1 MRTALRICPGRC
13 RLATPSSVCVVRTN
27 ARRGCPE
34 RNYIGTTQGLRRW
47 MGGRSSMS
55 LGIDGQRAVV
65 STMPRAAVRRVAS
78 ARSHRGTP
86 APTYEAAETLPRALR
101 RTALVQVPRG
111 PPSLLRQRPATTTS
125 GARHDG
131 VVWKRRDGVRALDQS
146 EHHGDGSDEWEN
158 ATETEPA
165 RRHPDTGPLC
175 GIYELHEQRYREPL
189 IGPKV
194 RGRHEE
200 CQSNA
205 STTTD
210 GEGGGERPS
219 EAQVAT
225 GDAYAYPAF
234 VGMLSERR
242 PDLGRRR
249 PRLSPSLRTTLNIWM
264 RFVRSR
270 RLGGC
275 LGHWLQ
281 DKTRRR
287 TSLASRVCAG

>member
-1 MRTALRICPGRC
+1 MRTALRICPEGRC
-13 RLATPSSVCVVRTN
+13 RLATRSSVCVVRTN

-34 RNYIGTTQGLRRW
+34 RNYIGTIQRLRRW
-47 MGGRSSMS
+47 MGGRSSIDRLCL
-55 LGIDGQRAVV
+55 LGSTASGLSSQRCRVPLFVAPPLLDPIGG
-65 STMPRAAVRRVAS
+65 PRPPHTRR
-78 ARSHRGTP
+78 RKLFQEL
-86 APTYEAAETLPRALR
+86 YEEQLSYKYRE
-101 RTALVQVPRG
+101 G
-111 PPSLLRQRPATTTS
+111 RPACS
-125 GARHDG
+125 VNDQPPPRRGARHDG

-146 EHHGDGSDEWEN
+146 EHHGDGSDEWED

-175 GIYELHEQRYREPL
+175 GIYELHEQQYREPL

-249 PRLSPSLRTTLNIWM
+249 PRLSPSLRTTLNHLDVLRAEPATWWL
-264 RFVRSR
+264 SR
-270 RLGGC
+270 A
-275 LGHWLQ
+275 
-281 DKTRRR
+281 
-287 TSLASRVCAG
+287 LAPG